1 MPTITLPPERPRDA
15 FEAFGQ
21 LCARDRL
28 DTDDLKVLTL
38 VEAAGESLYQSMAA
52 LSDNGEIQKL
62 LNSNGREEKGHAH
75 RILRTLQ
82 LLTGEQ
88 YELPEDSEN
97 PFIQPAPFE
106 ELSTELME
114 MFIQGEIDGEM
125 HYNRWAEHE
134 PNQEV
139 AKIYRHIG
147 ADERRHSERD
157 EKVLAML
164 QG

>member
-1 MPTITLPPERPRDA
+1 MEIVTLPADRPRDP
-15 FEAFGQ
+15 FEAFAQ

-28 DTDDLKVLTL
+28 DVEDLRVLAL
-38 VEAAGESLYQSMAA
+38 VEASGEVLYQSMAA
-52 LSDNGEIQKL
+52 LSDNGEIQEL

-75 RILRTLQ
+75 RILRALH

-97 PFIQPAPFE
+97 PLIQPAPFD
-106 ELSTELME
+106 ELSRELLE
-114 MFIQGEIDGEM
+114 MFIQGEIDGET

-134 PNQEV
+134 PNQAV